1 MPRGALS
8 DLGGTLPPLERD
20 RFRLGC
26 RFWSRFRRRRIPSP
40 AFAWSRASAGAD
52 VTTTH
57 LVEFFGGQESIAV
70 GIEWLEPLDHAFGDL
85 ILADLAITVAIEA
98 FDDATAKSA
107 VSHRRT
113 IATGAR
119 VDAVTGAIAAAT
131 TGALAFFAG
140 RRSIATGA
148 RVDTVTTAIAAATTG
163 ALALFA
169 GRRSI
174 ATGARVDTV
183 TTAIAA
189 ATTGALALFAGR
201 RSIATGARVDTVT
214 TAIAAATTGAL
225 AFFAGRRSIATGARV
240 DTITASA
247 TGALTT
253 LTATA
258 TATDTF
264 QFFRSDEAI
273 TVGVCRAE
281 APDEALGDLI
291 LAQLAIAVAVEA
303 LDQAADTSTAT
314 ASFPFTGSRRSIA
327 TGTRVD
333 TITASAT
340 GALTTLT
347 TTATAADTFQF
358 FRSDEAIAVGVC
370 RAKALD
376 EALGDLILA
385 QLAIAVAVE
394 ALDQVGASTATA
406 SFPLTRRR
414 RDRIIA
420 RLDDGGFGV
429 GVITTGRGGFLARC
443 QSQREQG
450 EGEDHD
456 ELAQGRFPSISMFS
470 TE

>member
-131 TGALAFFAG
+131 TGALAF
-140 RRSIATGA
+140 
-148 RVDTVTTAIAAATTG
+148 
-163 ALALFA
+163 FA